1 MKILMDK
8 KNVRDLKNWFTGY
21 VHTFKYNNPELERNI
36 DIKREHTEKVIE
48 EIINIGKQLGLND
61 NELNLAEII
70 ALFHDIGRFE
80 QYDRYKTF
88 SDHKSEDHAELGI
101 KILKRYN
108 VLGILNEEIQN
119 LILCS
124 IKYHNR
130 ASLPGE
136 ETETCLFYSRLIRD
150 ADKLDIWRMVTD
162 YYHRKDGQRNVALE
176 LELSDTPGISEEV
189 FKALINRQ
197 TVDMKHVKN
206 INDIKLLQAGWIYDI
221 NFKPT
226 LHLIKERRYLEMIRK
241 ALPETTEINEIF
253 DVIHS
258 SFVAK
263 NGQHL
268 IYIPNNDL
276 N

>member
-8 KNVRDLKNWFTGY
+8 KIVHDLKNWFTDY
-21 VHTFKYNNPELERNI
+21 VHTFNYKNPELERNI
-36 DIKREHTEKVIE
+36 DIKREHTERVIE

-80 QYDRYKTF
+80 QYNRYKTF

-101 KILKRYN
+101 KILTRYN

-124 IKYHNR
+124 IRYHNR

-136 ETETCLFYSRLIRD
+136 ETETCLFYSKLIRD
-150 ADKLDIWRMVTD
+150 ADKLDIWRVVTS
-162 YYHRKDGQRNVALE
+162 YYHRKNGRRNVALE
-176 LELSDTPGISEEV
+176 LELPDTPGISEEV
-189 FKALINRQ
+189 YKALMNRQ
-197 TVDMKHVKN
+197 IVDMKNVKN
-206 INDIKLLQAGWIYDI
+206 VNDIKLLQAGWIYDI

-226 LHLIKERRYLEMIRK
+226 FECVKNRRYIETLRET
-241 ALPETTEINEIF
+241 LPEMTEVTDIF
-253 DVIHS
+253 DIIKAYIKDQDGD
-258 SFVAK
+258 SFPV
-263 NGQHL
+263 
-268 IYIPNNDL
+268 
-276 N
+276 